1 MSKAHRRHHIN
12 RLKHQRSHHLAVANL
27 TDDSIFSANSNLQK
41 HLARHL
47 TTPKPCSCW
56 LCGNP
61 HKFYGNSQ
69 SAKTLQE
76 RNAIND
82 EIYQKHN
89 CQITAS

>member
-1 MSKAHRRHHIN
+1 MSKAQRHHHLN
-12 RLKHQRSHHLAVANL
+12 RLKHQRNRHLAVANL
-27 TDDSIFSANSNLQK
+27 TDGSNFSANNNLQK

-61 HKFYGNSQ
+61 RKFYGNSQ

-76 RNAIND
+76 RKAIND
-82 EIYQKHN
+82 EVYQKQH
-89 CQITAS
+89 CQMSA